1 MLSLPLFLP
10 LFILALVQID
20 ENARRRRERGAER
33 ARKHRAK
40 RKAAAAEKEERAKRQ
55 RLEDYEELKVSFM
68 YFFVDITF
76 VPDLLS
82 LSLFPAL
89 F

>member
-1 MLSLPLFLP
+1 M
-10 LFILALVQID
+10 ADVAQRK
-20 ENARRRRERGAER
+20 ARDVER
-33 ARKHRAK
+33 ARRYRAK
-40 RKAAAAEKEERAKRQ
+40 RKAAAEEKEERAKRQ

-76 VPDLLS
+76 
-82 LSLFPAL
+82 LFVARTGRLVSAYPAYAYTS

>member
-1 MLSLPLFLP
+1 M
-10 LFILALVQID
+10 ADVAQRK
-20 ENARRRRERGAER
+20 ARDAER
-33 ARKHRAK
+33 ARRYRAK
-40 RKAAAAEKEERAKRQ
+40 RKAAAEEKEERAKRQ

-82 LSLFPAL
+82 LSLFLCTLKTTTITARCL
-89 F
+89 T